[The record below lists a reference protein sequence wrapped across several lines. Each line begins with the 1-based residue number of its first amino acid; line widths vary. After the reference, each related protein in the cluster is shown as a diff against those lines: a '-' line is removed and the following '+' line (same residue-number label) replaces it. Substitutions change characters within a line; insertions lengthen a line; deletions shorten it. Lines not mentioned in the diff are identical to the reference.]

1 MDDLVVHGKLTASI
15 IDDQYTNTAT
25 AVGEGLVESR
35 PKSTLINDRKTLLH
49 IASLGH
55 GNNAAIIANVKDAVL
70 LENGTEH
77 VLDDD
82 RGGRIGDKA

>member
-1 MDDLVVHGKLTASI
+1 MDDLVVHGELTPSI

-25 AVGEGLVESR
+25 AVGEGVIESR
-35 PKSTLINDRKTLLH
+35 PQSTLINDWKTLLH

-55 GNNAAIIANVKDAVL
+55 GNNTAVVANVENAVL
-70 LENGTEH
+70 LENGAEH

-82 RGGRIGDKA
+82 